1 MAAPTKVQILS
12 LYKQLLRESNK
23 LSDYNFRMYA
33 LRRTKDA
40 FKENKAETNVTKI
53 QDLVAK
59 AKENLDILK
68 RQALISHLFGSNKLV
83 IEKPATP
90 TNI

>member
-1 MAAPTKVQILS
+1 
-12 LYKQLLRESNK
+12 
-23 LSDYNFRMYA
+23 MYA

-40 FKENKAETNVTKI
+40 FKENKAETNVTRI

-68 RQALISHLFGSNKLV
+68 RQVGLA
-83 IEKPATP
+83 
-90 TNI
+90 NIYLY